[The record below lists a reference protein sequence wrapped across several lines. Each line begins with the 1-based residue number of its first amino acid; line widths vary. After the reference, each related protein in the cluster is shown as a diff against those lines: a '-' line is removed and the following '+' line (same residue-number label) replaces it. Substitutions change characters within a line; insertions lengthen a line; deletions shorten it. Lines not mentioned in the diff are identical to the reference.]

1 MILPNLQKPI
11 VLAGRRFVPAGESTV
26 EHDIEVM
33 RLLRGAGLEAAHA
46 ESADDFAYQALHALV
61 ASASLLPL
69 VACLIVPETHAR
81 RRPGMLVRVLERA
94 GILRREAVR
103 GGWTPQLQAETVA
116 FLKGLDEPRDKDQV
130 YALVAALLIPFL
142 TGALRSWQPSP
153 RSSGSQVGAAPAGNE
168 ASQSAGATSVPGES

>member
-1 MILPNLQKPI
+1 MILANLQKPI

-33 RLLRGAGLEAAHA
+33 RLLRGAGIEAAA
-46 ESADDFAYQALHALV
+46 AGSADDFAWQAMHALV
-61 ASASLLPL
+61 ASGSLLPL

-81 RRPGMLVRVLERA
+81 RRPGMVVRVLERA
-94 GILRREAVR
+94 GLWRREAAR
-103 GGWTPQLQAETVA
+103 GGWTPELQAETVT

-142 TGALRSWQPSP
+142 NGALRSWQPSP
-153 RSSGSQVGAAPAGNE
+153 RSSGSQDGAAPAGSE
-168 ASQSAGATSVPGES
+168 SSQSAGETSAPGAS